1 MSNGMSPN
9 TLSER
14 TKNIHF
20 DRNVLKGANI
30 LLVEDNKINQD
41 VAKAMLDQRGM
52 HVDIA
57 ENGKQAVEKV
67 RGNEFDCVLMDLQ
80 MPVMDGYTATRI
92 IREKM
97 QISKLPI
104 LALTAKV
111 LDIDIKKALDA
122 GMNCHIPKPID
133 LEFLLN
139 EMAYWIT
146 YSKKQQ
152 SDPMRDCLEKVGGN
166 KDLFLKILNVFLE
179 KHTKDYDTIIKL
191 LEDGNT
197 EEARKI
203 VHTLKG
209 VAPVVGAEKLYQL
222 TIDLETSLLNDSA
235 NGRAGLLEDFNS
247 YLQEALRTV
256 GKYIAD
262 NKN

>member
-1 MSNGMSPN
+1 MNNGMNPN
-9 TLSER
+9 TLPERSE
-14 TKNIHF
+14 NFYF
-20 DRNVLKGANI
+20 DKDILKGASI

-41 VAKAMLDQRGM
+41 VAKTMLDQRGM
-52 HVDIA
+52 LVDVA
-57 ENGKQAVEKV
+57 ENGRQAVEKV
-67 RGNEFDCVLMDLQ
+67 RKNLFNCVLMDLQ
-80 MPVMDGYTATRI
+80 MPIMDGHTATRI
-92 IREKM
+92 IRQEM
-97 QISKLPI
+97 QNRRLPI

-111 LDIDIKKALDA
+111 LEADIKKALDA
-122 GMNCHIPKPID
+122 GMNCHIPKPINLD
-133 LEFLLN
+133 FLLN

-152 SDPMRDCLEKVGGN
+152 TDPMRDSLKKVGGN

-179 KHTKDYDTIIKL
+179 KHISDYDTVVSL

-222 TIDLETSLLNDSA
+222 TIDLEASLLHDSSS
-235 NGRAGLLEDFNS
+235 NRPDLLDDFNT
-247 YLQEALRTV
+247 YLQEAGSTV
-256 GKYIAD
+256 RNYIAD
-262 NKN
+262 N

>member
-9 TLSER
+9 ILPER
-14 TKNIHF
+14 SKTIHF
-20 DRNVLKGANI
+20 DRNVLKGASI

-52 HVDIA
+52 FVDVA
-57 ENGKQAVEKV
+57 ENGKQAVEKIRENV
-67 RGNEFDCVLMDLQ
+67 FDCVLMDLQ
-80 MPVMDGYTATRI
+80 MPVMDGHTATRI
-92 IREKM
+92 IREEM
-97 QISKLPI
+97 QIRKLPI

-111 LDIDIKKALDA
+111 LDIDIQKALDA
-122 GMNCHIPKPID
+122 GMNCHIPKPIN

-152 SDPMRDCLEKVGGN
+152 NDPMTDCLTRVGGN
-166 KDLFLKILNVFLE
+166 KDLFLKILDVFLE
-179 KHTKDYDTIIKL
+179 KHTTDYDTIIKL

-197 EEARKI
+197 EEARKM

-222 TIDLETSLLNDSA
+222 TIDLEASLLNDSA
-235 NGRAGLLEDFNS
+235 SDRVALLEDFES
-247 YLQEALRTV
+247 YLQEAVRTV
-256 GKYIAD
+256 GEYISD